1 MSNIVFPYPA
11 NAGDTFTADNGVVY
25 VYDGTKWVAS
35 GTGGAAVLNY
45 IAAGN
50 SNVIVNQG
58 NSNVQVHANA
68 QSWLFD
74 TSGNITLPG
83 NSSSINYA
91 NGQPYGGSG
100 GGTPTNIQYG
110 TTTVAIDAPSG
121 NVYIQVDDNPIWT
134 FNSDFTFTAP
144 GAVIASELDAGDYTN
159 GTAGDA
165 YFHSNVSGTTIGVT
179 AAGGITVANTGIS
192 IGGTGGANI
201 FGVAGAEVILG
212 GGTTGQVTVSSA
224 INSSNNINT
233 SGNVVANTFQTTSN
247 LIITELGIANGTA
260 VVQEESIL
268 LVYGAGANA
277 VVSLGW
283 STNLFGP
290 GNVAGIDFNADN
302 NGNILMSTGNNSS
315 PNTWV
320 FSQDGSTVFPNNTIT
335 TGGQSLSIQ
344 TTPPVSITLS
354 GADHTPCNGTYT
366 QVVGYQQSGLPTW
379 YKSGDHTSQQYIV
392 YNSGANRW
400 QAVTTDI
407 NTNPIYINTGSE
419 YLPLAQWAAGYSGGP
434 YPTGTYTY
442 NNWTFDTAGNTTVP
456 GNVFVSANNWYGFAG
471 SDTNWRLG
479 YGLNAFTTNIANS
492 QTAVEIVIGTGT
504 AGPDS
509 FAIGQTGGASIFEL
523 VGYNQNAYFA
533 NNVIVAGTVS
543 AVGTV
548 ATPLLNLGNT
558 VAGPAAGGA
567 SDKITLYNFYNP
579 SQFNYAIGAESSN
592 LWFGVD
598 QVESGVG
605 FNFYGGN
612 TLALHVDSTGN
623 VSATGTVTTAG
634 LTTTGN
640 TGNITGANVISAVT
654 YTAPGDVQLVA
665 NGVGN
670 VNVTTDTGTWRF
682 NTNGNLDALDN
693 LTIDS
698 GYNSGNAG
706 LVAVS
711 GVSLRNT
718 MLYNSGNV
726 ATQILLNR
734 PGTPSA
740 GDHFAQIALYE
751 DNANASLTWTFDHTG
766 NLTLPG
772 NTFAV
777 NYANGTQVSLG
788 SGSAYANTVGSFGSD
803 MGVGPNYALN
813 DPAILFG
820 EDDVFIRTGG
830 TASTGGQNYGELY
843 LAGSEDA
850 YFGQAGNLADSTY
863 PTFNTSVFANSTA
876 ITINT
881 PGSHSWTFDNSGNL
895 TLPGNTYISNQTG
908 NLFIN
913 PVRASTLNSYS
924 KDTGNVLYYNTDTH
938 EVTTAPINNITGD
951 PFAAYASG
959 TGNVTVWTAS
969 SADVVGA
976 KLMVRVV
983 YFDTGIM
990 SWQNTEMLEIMA
1002 AKTYPNGT
1010 PLFTVSNRIKTN
1022 DAYSSVPID
1031 VTLTSGNVMQVISS
1045 APSGTGNN
1053 VYWTCSATSFNQ
1065 TFD

>member
-179 AAGGITVANTGIS
+179 AAGGITVANAGIS
-192 IGGTGGANI
+192 IGSTGTVAITPNSADGLTWSFTDGGSNVSLLTAPQSDDANIGGIILPGAAGQGFIGWIGANPDSDTQFANTLFI
-201 FGVAGAEVILG
+201 DSSNTVTIGTNFGMGFGNVGWVFDPTGNLTLPAGAVISDTNADGIGL
-212 GGTTGQVTVSSA
+212 T
-224 INSSNNINT
+224 
-233 SGNVVANTFQTTSN
+233 VAN
-247 LIITELGIANGTA
+247 
-260 VVQEESIL
+260 
-268 LVYGAGANA
+268 
-277 VVSLGW
+277 
-283 STNLFGP
+283 
-290 GNVAGIDFNADN
+290 
-302 NGNILMSTGNNSS
+302 
-315 PNTWV
+315 
-320 FSQDGSTVFPNNTIT
+320 
-335 TGGQSLSIQ
+335 
-344 TTPPVSITLS
+344 PPVSITLT

-442 NNWTFDTAGNTTVP
+442 NNWIFDTAGNTTVP

-558 VAGPAAGGA
+558 VASPAAGGA

-670 VNVTTDTGTWRF
+670 VNVTTDTGTWVF
-682 NTNGNLDALDN
+682 NTNGNIDGPYGF

-698 GYNSGNAG
+698 GYNSGYAG

-1031 VTLTSGNVMQVISS
+1031 VTLTEGNVMQVISS